1 MHAKTALNILDA
13 IYTLCSSIPSLH
25 SASPS
30 LSTGGRL
37 RAWRKGREALQCDYS
52 SWRRL
57 IISINHSWF
66 LTDIDADELPSLQ
79 RIKLP
84 HQQSIRPP
92 GPNMTFDRSHFS
104 RHKIIHHVAVL
115 YATNPAS
122 HCSFEG
128 NIWIT
133 QKWGNSWLALLC
145 QSTIQAMKVSSKS
158 SVRAQ
163 EMGTQRKI
171 DKYGVRISPESR
183 KSCPVETWANSNNE
197 VWPYLWIRNPDRGR
211 QQAFR

>member
-1 MHAKTALNILDA
+1 MSTSLHSKTALNILDA

-37 RAWRKGREALQCDYS
+37 RAWKKGREALHCDYS

-79 RIKLP
+79 WIKLP

-92 GPNMTFDRSHFS
+92 GPNMTFDPSHFS

-115 YATNPAS
+115 YAT
-122 HCSFEG
+122 
-128 NIWIT
+128 
-133 QKWGNSWLALLC
+133 
-145 QSTIQAMKVSSKS
+145 
-158 SVRAQ
+158 
-163 EMGTQRKI
+163 
-171 DKYGVRISPESR
+171 
-183 KSCPVETWANSNNE
+183 KSCFTLFFWRKHLDNPKMWKQFALPKHNSGDE
-197 VWPYLWIRNPDRGR
+197 SE
-211 QQAFR
+211 